1 MERIIN
7 LIKSKNWNEILNFS
21 KTLTEEDRF
30 STISLLK
37 GLDIDRDILKKEGSK
52 LTGQER
58 NDFYENRQQID
69 ACLNYFLITCIRNYE
84 ELKKIET
91 KHEFYTS
98 NPYYSYIST
107 SNFESLVNFYKL
119 FPPNYLNKVIKDL
132 SKERFRNINFK
143 VLWKFYEN
151 NWVEFDE
158 EFFVRSLFNLQ
169 GFDNNHFDDAE
180 FLLAHTELINKVFC
194 KFYKYEIPI
203 LDLIKANSIDY
214 SNGLSAKANVYWTEV
229 FKILIKNNAFTN
241 RSIVTHLL
249 ESLLNN
255 WKKPH
260 LDWHVRLL
268 ELFHPTK
275 EELIAN
281 QSTLFSLLGTG
292 QTSLINYVILNIKTI
307 YTNKEFD
314 TSLFIENV
322 PIIFT
327 NDKTLKSILV
337 VLEIIESVLT
347 NSFKIAIDYRE
358 ELCLLF
364 IQSDTKIQEKV
375 AKILINYFDDKDLV
389 IILSPFLSNLKKVAK
404 DILKVDNLTSENFDN
419 VITDKKSIKEIAP
432 ITNWDELLFQIGTCI
447 RTKSTIDIEV
457 FFEGIIQLQ
466 SKIPSDYIKQIKPYT
481 KPLFAKFYESD
492 TLTAFTLFLESWV
505 TKNDEGFSKIDFKY
519 IPFLGKKSKMTFL
532 KLKDKNT
539 LPFIST
545 PTHEPFFV
553 HPKILLERL
562 LQYENSNTKV
572 DLEDLVVACNRILIT
587 ELDGDYS
594 KDLKNLK
601 GYYSDA
607 IGYFFGISD
616 KINFTNETLPLWTQI
631 TRIKNPNGN
640 FSEFQKSKASNYP
653 SVVYPFNISFN
664 IEKDA
669 NKYATWYRL
678 ILDNNWNYTWY
689 NKEKAI
695 RQETIFYNTAS
706 IEKASRVDIG
716 NQLSL
721 NPNYIDALICRY
733 IPDTATGNE
742 VGGFEECLYPMQFI
756 LDHQLFIYHS
766 GWLYVAVC
774 LLFEK
779 KISRDLASEYIN
791 LAITRN
797 ENLDDFSKILS
808 KLINNKFAPINRLIE
823 YLDKPNH
830 FKETKH
836 FQFLVLSNCIKNF
849 DKQNLP
855 TNSKK
860 VVQYYKELQNDLKLN
875 IEEEVEKKIIE
886 IKK

>member
-7 LIKSKNWNEILNFS
+7 LIKNKNWDEILNFS
-21 KTLTEEDRF
+21 KALTEEERF

-37 GLDIDRDILKKEGSK
+37 GLHIDRDILKKEGSK
-52 LTGQER
+52 LIGQER
-58 NDFYENRQQID
+58 NDFYKNRQQLD

-84 ELKKIET
+84 ELKRIET

-107 SNFESLVNFYKL
+107 NNFEPLVNFYRL

-132 SKERFRNINFK
+132 LKERFRNINFK
-143 VLWKFYEN
+143 ILWKFYEN
-151 NWVEFDE
+151 NWVKFDE

-180 FLLAHTELINKVFC
+180 FLLTHTELIDKVFC

-203 LDLIKANSIDY
+203 LDLIKSNSIDY

-241 RSIVTHLL
+241 RSIVTHLFA
-249 ESLLNN
+249 SLLNN

-281 QSTLFSLLGTG
+281 QSTLFSVLGTG

-307 YTNKEFD
+307 YTDKKFD

-327 NDKTLKSILV
+327 NNKTVKSILV
-337 VLEIIESVLT
+337 VLEIIEYVLT

-375 AKILINYFDDKDLV
+375 SKILINYFDDKDLV

-419 VITDKKSIKEIAP
+419 VIDEKKSIKEIAP
-432 ITNWDELLFQIGTCI
+432 FTNWNELLFQIGTCI
-447 RTKSTIDIEV
+447 RTKSTIEIEL

-466 SKIPSDYIKQIKPYT
+466 SKIPSDYIEQIKPYT
-481 KPLFAKFYESD
+481 KSLFAKFHESD

-519 IPFLGKKSKMTFL
+519 IPFLGKKAKMTFL

-562 LQYENSNTKV
+562 LQYENSDTKV
-572 DLEDLVVACNRILIT
+572 DLEDLIVACNRILIT
-587 ELDGDYS
+587 ELNGDYS
-594 KDLKNLK
+594 KGVKKLK
-601 GYYSDA
+601 GYYSHA
-607 IGYFFGISD
+607 IGYFFGVSD
-616 KINFTNETLPLWTQI
+616 KINLTNETLPLWTQI
-631 TRIKNPNGN
+631 TRIKNPNGI

-653 SVVYPFNISFN
+653 SVVNPFNISFN

-689 NKEKAI
+689 SKEKAI

-742 VGGFEECLYPMQFI
+742 VDGFEECLYPMQFI
-756 LDHQLFIYHS
+756 LDHQLIIYHS

-797 ENLDDFSKILS
+797 ENLDDFAKKLS
-808 KLINNKFAPINRLIE
+808 KLISDKFAPINRLIE

-830 FKETKH
+830 SKETKH